1 MVLFEKSSNKTKG
14 AVQREKN
21 LKKLRETFAK
31 LKSLLQFAAVLQK
44 DMIFAFLL
52 SIYSCFFYPL
62 K

>member
-14 AVQREKN
+14 AVQREKI

-52 SIYSCFFYPL
+52 SIHSCFFTF
-62 K
+62 